1 MWINDLVLFF
11 IFKLS
16 NPESTCVTLGFEFA
30 SKPVY
35 IAYLFAEW
43 ASIDYVADIL
53 YIEASWWSGEH
64 KSYCKGNFGIKIL
77 YKQPFVNL
85 FEVSRLLT
93 PYNGRRRT
101 VKPLKFLYINLV
113 VLFFSILLFTF
124 CTIASYLRKFSFL
137 LKYTSVPKVM
147 LWMLLV
153 DLVLITNTCVSIL
166 GFDTFP
172 TLYSSNP

>member
-1 MWINDLVLFF
+1 MVLFF

-64 KSYCKGNFGIKIL
+64 NSYCKGNFGIKIL

-113 VLFFSILLFTF
+113 VLFFFDFTFHVLHNSFLPAKVLLFAQVHF
-124 CTIASYLRKFSFL
+124 SAQSHVVDAFSRPCSYH
-137 LKYTSVPKVM
+137 
-147 LWMLLV
+147 
-153 DLVLITNTCVSIL
+153 
-166 GFDTFP
+166 
-172 TLYSSNP
+172 